1 MQVKTILN
9 RVQKFKR
16 FIFGN
21 VSWNEQSD
29 EPAVDVEIQPRANS
43 KAQCS
48 VCQRD
53 SAGYDT
59 QPERRYEFIPCWGI
73 KVFFVY
79 SPRRVD
85 CRHCGIRIEHLPWV
99 VGKRR
104 ITTAYAWHL
113 SQWAKRMSWEEVSK
127 VFHTSWHHVF
137 SSVQMAAN
145 WGLENRELDAVKS
158 IGVDEIQWRD
168 GHKYLT
174 LVYQID
180 AGYKR
185 LLWIGQERK
194 ESTLQSFFDE
204 FGKKRTAGLKYVCSD
219 MWKPYLNVIA
229 ANASQAIHV
238 LDRYHIVANMNKAI
252 DKVRAE
258 EARQMEKDGY
268 HPILKKS
275 KWLLLKRSENLT
287 EKQEVKLRDL
297 LRYNLRSAKSYLLK
311 EQFQQLWDYT
321 SPFWA
326 GESLDRWCTKVMR
339 SRIDPMK
346 KIAKQIRKHRSLIL
360 NWFEAKGQL
369 SSGTVEGFNNKA
381 KLTMRKAYGFKTFTA
396 IEVALYHSLGDLPQ
410 PKTTHSFF

>member
-1 MQVKTILN
+1 M
-9 RVQKFKR
+9 
-16 FIFGN
+16 
-21 VSWNEQSD
+21 
-29 EPAVDVEIQPRANS
+29 
-43 KAQCS
+43 
-48 VCQRD
+48 
-53 SAGYDT
+53 
-59 QPERRYEFIPCWGI
+59 
-73 KVFFVY
+73 
-79 SPRRVD
+79 
-85 CRHCGIRIEHLPWV
+85 
-99 VGKRR
+99 
-104 ITTAYAWHL
+104 
-113 SQWAKRMSWEEVSK
+113 
-127 VFHTSWHHVF
+127 
-137 SSVQMAAN
+137 
-145 WGLENRELDAVKS
+145 
-158 IGVDEIQWRD
+158 
-168 GHKYLT
+168 
-174 LVYQID
+174 YQID

-381 KLTMRKAYGFKTFTA
+381 KLTMRKAYGFKIFTP
-396 IEVALYHSLGDLPQ
+396 S
-410 PKTTHSFF
+410 K